1 MRLTGSRIF
10 AIILHLHVGTEQIAC
25 IVSAGI
31 SCCSGVQ
38 TASGGS
44 MVCCKIDHGTLCRY
58 TITIGTVPLE
68 QVLHS
73 IHIRFHKGILVQR
86 QSAVI
91 FHSDAD
97 LRQLLTVGN
106 GSIPQRFR
114 AVVHC
119 GIAHII
125 HSSHHAVVILHKAVH
140 RIVDGTGIIALGRGL
155 YTCLLYTSPSPRDS

>member
-97 LRQLLTVGN
+97 LRQLIYLQKN
-106 GSIPQRFR
+106 
-114 AVVHC
+114 
-119 GIAHII
+119 
-125 HSSHHAVVILHKAVH
+125 
-140 RIVDGTGIIALGRGL
+140 
-155 YTCLLYTSPSPRDS
+155 LLPIC

>member
-1 MRLTGSRIF
+1 
-10 AIILHLHVGTEQIAC
+10 
-25 IVSAGI
+25 
-31 SCCSGVQ
+31 
-38 TASGGS
+38 

-106 GSIPQRFR
+106 GGIPQRFR
-114 AVVHC
+114 ADRKSTRLN
-119 GIAHII
+119 
-125 HSSHHAVVILHKAVH
+125 SSHASKS
-140 RIVDGTGIIALGRGL
+140 RM
-155 YTCLLYTSPSPRDS
+155 PSSA